1 MQVKEQTDDSRIL
14 WLDTFKAL
22 AIISIFVG
30 HFIATY
36 HKDWLV
42 YETFLFTQFLDAKMG
57 AAILSVL
64 VGFFAY
70 KTGER
75 RKRVFLNSLNRYF
88 YFFLAALMINS
99 LIVALNIPK
108 NGISARAVL
117 QVISDSFLLNDLIY
131 PTFWCIRYFFAAS
144 VLSYINGAYRSDAR
158 TVIIELIAMYI
169 ALADVWVLVC
179 VLGNIVYIVI
189 RNFEDLKYK
198 WLLYIATILLYV
210 TLPAEES
217 KWKFMQMGLVAM
229 FGILS
234 VNYCK
239 PVKKLMSFKPL
250 AYIGSISMSIFLTH
264 VVIQKR
270 IGGWLF
276 DKIVIEPYYI
286 NFLIVFV
293 ICLVITV
300 VFSALINKPLI
311 TLSKNLTGLADKII
325 HKIKK

>member
-1 MQVKEQTDDSRIL
+1 MQVKERSGDSRIL

-30 HFIATY
+30 HFIAIY

-70 KTGER
+70 KTGEK
-75 RKRVFLNSLNRYF
+75 RKRVFLNSLNRYI
-88 YFFLAALMINS
+88 YFFLAAFMINS

-108 NGISARAVL
+108 NGISTSAVL

-144 VLSYINGAYRSDAR
+144 VLSYINGAYRSDSR

-169 ALADVWVLVC
+169 ALTDVWVLVC
-179 VLGNIVYIVI
+179 GLGNIVYIVI
-189 RNFEDLKYK
+189 RNYEDLKCK
-198 WLLYIATILLYV
+198 WLFYIATILLYV

-217 KWKFMQMGLVAM
+217 KWKFMQMGLVVM

-239 PVKKLMSFKPL
+239 PVKKLMSFKPF
-250 AYIGSISMSIFLTH
+250 AYIGSISMSIFLIH
-264 VVIQKR
+264 VVIQRR

-276 DKIVIEPYYI
+276 GKINIEPYYI
-286 NFLIVFV
+286 SFLIVFV
-293 ICLVITV
+293 ICLAITV
-300 VFSALINKPLI
+300 AISAVINRPLI
-311 TLSKNLTGLADKII
+311 TLSKKLTELADKLI